1 MRLWDYLKDRLW
13 FFLIAAISLGLMLLF
28 LTAFRVSGQLTAAI
42 CVIFG
47 LFLIAEETAGFL
59 RKKRFYDDMQ
69 GKLDGLDKKYL
80 IHEMLKR
87 PDFLD
92 GQIMYDGFCIA
103 NKSMCENVSAYK
115 RTADDFREFI
125 EMWVHEIKL
134 PVASLQ
140 LMAHNHCDELGEKF
154 QEQLSRIDGYTD
166 QVLYYARS
174 ENAEKD
180 YIIKETALKR
190 TVANVAMKNRET
202 AQLCGASI
210 ETEGLGL
217 SVMTDGKWLEFIL
230 GQLIDNAVRYRA
242 VPEHDGREARLSFS
256 ARVEGAGSA
265 SERVVLN
272 VADNGCGISEADL
285 GRIFERGFT
294 GTNGRS
300 HERSTGMGLYLV
312 RTLCEKMGLAV
323 GARSAVGEGTGID
336 ITFPRERSRAV

>member
-1 MRLWDYLKDRLW
+1 MRLRDYLKDRLW

-28 LTAFRVSGQLTAAI
+28 LTAFRVSGQLTATI

-230 GQLIDNAVRYRA
+230 GQLMANSLKYTV
-242 VPEHDGREARLSFS
+242 EGREPVIRIS
-256 ARVEGAGSA
+256 AEDLPDRVLL
-265 SERVVLN
+265 RFR
-272 VADNGCGISEADL
+272 DNGTGIPEADL
-285 GRIFERGFT
+285 PRIFEKSFT
-294 GTNGRS
+294 GENGRTYAK
-300 HERSTGMGLYLV
+300 STGMGLYIV
-312 RTLCEKMGLAV
+312 KNLCDRLGHSITAASEKDKYTEFTISFAKNQFYKM
-323 GARSAVGEGTGID
+323 I
-336 ITFPRERSRAV
+336 

>member
-1 MRLWDYLKDRLW
+1 MKLREYLKDRLW

-28 LTAFRVSGQLTAAI
+28 LTAYRVSVQLTATI

-47 LFLIAEETAGFL
+47 LFLIAEETTGFF
-59 RKKRFYDDMQ
+59 RKKRFYDDME

-140 LMAHNHCDELGEKF
+140 LMAHNHSDELGEKF
-154 QEQLSRIDGYTD
+154 QEQLRRIDGYTD

-180 YIIKETALKR
+180 YIIKETPLKR
-190 TVANVAMKNRET
+190 TVANVALKNRES

-210 ETEGLGL
+210 ETEGLDL
-217 SVMTDGKWLEFIL
+217 SVMTDGKWLEFML
-230 GQLIDNAVRYRA
+230 GQLMANSLKYTV
-242 VPEHDGREARLSFS
+242 EGREPVISIS
-256 ARVEGAGSA
+256 AEELPDRVLLHF
-265 SERVVLN
+265 R
-272 VADNGCGISEADL
+272 DNGTGISEADL
-285 GRIFERGFT
+285 PRIFEKSFT
-294 GTNGRS
+294 GENGRAYAK
-300 HERSTGMGLYLV
+300 STGMGLYIV
-312 RTLCEKMGLAV
+312 KSLCDRLGHIITAASEKGKYTEFTIAFAKNQFYKMV
-323 GARSAVGEGTGID
+323 
-336 ITFPRERSRAV
+336 

>member
-1 MRLWDYLKDRLW
+1 MKLWDYLKDRLW

-28 LTAFRVSGQLTAAI
+28 LTAFRVSGQLTATI

-80 IHEMLKR
+80 IHEMLKK
-87 PDFLD
+87 PSFLD
-92 GQIMYDGFCIA
+92 GQIMFDALCEA
-103 NKSMCENVSAYK
+103 NKSMCENVAEYK

-140 LMAHNHCDELGEKF
+140 LMAHNHSGELGEKF
-154 QEQLSRIDGYTD
+154 QEQLRRIDGYTD

-180 YIIKETALKR
+180 YIIKETPLRR
-190 TVANVAMKNRET
+190 TVANVALKNRES

-210 ETEGLGL
+210 ETEGLDL
-217 SVMTDGKWLEFIL
+217 SVMTDGKWLEFML
-230 GQLIDNAVRYRA
+230 GQLMANSLKYTV
-242 VPEHDGREARLSFS
+242 EGREPVIHIS
-256 ARVEGAGSA
+256 AEELTDRVLL
-265 SERVVLN
+265 RFR
-272 VADNGCGISEADL
+272 DNGTGIPEADL
-285 GRIFERGFT
+285 PRIFDKSFT
-294 GTNGRS
+294 GENGRS
-300 HERSTGMGLYLV
+300 YAKSTGMGLYIV
-312 RTLCEKMGLAV
+312 KSLCERLGHSITASSVKGEYTEFTIAFAKNQFYKM
-323 GARSAVGEGTGID
+323 I
-336 ITFPRERSRAV
+336 